1 MTFLFRTRNR
11 TLAISESDPTY
22 KVKYLGNV
30 LTTFVKGDGCV
41 DRPLAILWNNYLAN
55 PSLPKEMQLT
65 VTNYG
70 LKAMTKEQGLME
82 YRCHRIV
89 YSIHHSQYP
98 KLFVWVYRHEGRK
111 MKVEVRCHAA
121 LCKSELK
128 AKTMEEQLK
137 ERLAFAL
144 AEFMREKIRRQNAR
158 LTIQRTHSVP
168 CGGVGASLPLRT
180 QLLRIGQHFKPPAS
194 LSTAA
199 SSTLGAISEELGET
213 DQPAAITA
221 DRRIIRSEGN
231 WTASVREDAI
241 EEEEEED
248 VFMLSSPAE
257 SADCRYGLLSNP
269 IQ

>member
-231 WTASVREDAI
+231 WTTSVREDAI
-241 EEEEEED
+241 EEEEED

-257 SADCRYGLLSNP
+257 SANCRYGLLSNP